1 MVANQTT
8 QLWTIA
14 TNKREFER
22 MRDLFN
28 GRLKSVLDDEKVS
41 TALREEMAIE
51 LGSSEVVYALHDP
64 CDIRK
69 RYSEKLENLG
79 IVRDLEGKLIHGYS
93 SFNTVCVSS
102 DGKKTQL
109 SDITVFS
116 NGDDEYYVRQ
126 KELDDI
132 ERKQNKAAKSNTETD
147 LTEREKA
154 IVELLEMDEMINL
167 RQVTRTQMQR
177 VSQRLK
183 EEHEH
188 LQICHVLD
196 RQFDGLPYIQFVE
209 DDLDDYF
216 VIRMKISRNSN
227 ETTVNE
233 DEKEVAVK
241 LKDVMMPNTRRE
253 VLDKVMLGNK
263 VYQQIKR
270 VIEWGTLTLEG
281 KTYSVVRI
289 TLFTRQG
296 KEIFTQPM
304 LLITNYVITNYQHA
318 VGVYRI
324 YLQRAKIEGVF
335 KFVKNALGWEDFQVR
350 DWESIKNIIALAFFI
365 GGYFYEIEPELAHNP
380 GMEWLCA
387 LGAGKGVI
395 SRHFFLEGLKNL
407 LIHQQVER
415 FREKSRLKPTDW
427 TDILEFTL

>member
-1 MVANQTT
+1 
-8 QLWTIA
+8 
-14 TNKREFER
+14 
-22 MRDLFN
+22 MRTLFN
-28 GRLKSVLDDEKVS
+28 GRLKSVLDDEKIS
-41 TALREEMAIE
+41 TALREEMANE
-51 LGSSEVVYALHDP
+51 LGKGEVVYALHDP

-69 RYSEKLENLG
+69 RYSEKLGNIGL
-79 IVRDLEGKLIHGYS
+79 VRDLEGRLIHGYS

-116 NGDDEYYVRQ
+116 NGDGEHYVRQ
-126 KELDDI
+126 KELDDL
-132 ERKQNKAAKSNTETD
+132 EKKQNKAAESGTAAD
-147 LTEREKA
+147 LSAREKA
-154 IVELLEMDEMINL
+154 IVELLATDEMVNL
-167 RQVTRTQMQR
+167 RQVTRTQIQR
-177 VSQRLK
+177 VSQALK
-183 EEHEH
+183 EKNEN

-196 RQFDGLPYIQFVE
+196 RQFDGLPYIQFIE
-209 DDLDDYF
+209 EDLDDFF
-216 VIRMKISRNSN
+216 VIRVKTSRNSN

-241 LKDVMMPNTRRE
+241 LKDVILPNTRKE
-253 VLDKVMLGNK
+253 VLDKVTLGNK
-263 VYQQIKR
+263 VYQQVKR
-270 VIEWGTLTLEG
+270 VLEWGTLALAG

-289 TLFTRQG
+289 TLFTRNG
-296 KEIFTQPM
+296 KEIFLQPM
-304 LLITNYVITNYQHA
+304 LLITNYALADYPQA

-365 GGYFYEIEPELAHNP
+365 GGYFYEIEPELAHNT
-380 GMEWLCA
+380 GIEWLCA
-387 LGAGKGVI
+387 LGGGKGII

-415 FREKSRLKPTDW
+415 FRERSRLKSTDW
-427 TDILEFTL
+427 SDVLEFTL